1 MRGAREV
8 LDDMLVLSCQS
19 GDARALELLARRWH
33 PRLLRHA
40 YRLTGNREAAADAAQ
55 DAWIGI
61 VRGIRGLRDPARFG
75 SWALQIVRNKSR
87 DWIRGEARRRGAE
100 REMESRESA
109 GEGLRGGVSHD
120 KLGETAHADAD
131 VANLRRAMAHLSDVQ
146 RVILRLF
153 YVEDRSVGEIS
164 EILTLPPGT
173 VKSRLFYARRRL
185 RESVETSAT
194 ETQSEEMSG

>member
-33 PRLLRHA
+33 PRLIQHA

-55 DAWIGI
+55 EAWIGI
-61 VRGIRGLRDPARFG
+61 VRGMRGLRDPALFG
-75 SWALQIVRNKSR
+75 SWALRIVRNKSR
-87 DWIRGEARRRGAE
+87 DWIRKESRRRGAA
-100 REMESRESA
+100 RELESLAAADGAHSGPGTEDSDPSA
-109 GEGLRGGVSHD
+109 GSH
-120 KLGETAHADAD
+120 AA
-131 VANLRRAMAHLSDVQ
+131 VASLRRAMEHLSEEQ

-153 YVEDRSVGEIS
+153 YVEDRSVAEIA
-164 EILTLPPGT
+164 EILGRPPGT

-185 RESVETSAT
+185 RESLDDPAT
-194 ETQSEEMSG
+194 RARSEEMRG